1 MRVSA
6 DHKSGVVFPSHANTF
21 NESFIQEEKGAIT
34 LSASMFNQGIKKK
47 YLVFTFFCNVN
58 VFFDLLNKCI
68 LFFLTEN

>member
-1 MRVSA
+1 MRISA

-34 LSASMFNQGIKKK
+34 LSASMFNQGIKK
-47 YLVFTFFCNVN
+47 LSCIHIFCYVN